1 MRSLKDIQNRKS
13 TTYAD
18 TANHALVQEKEAL
31 TQKMAEGRFKL
42 DPNAEELARTMADLA
57 KIDEETAAQST
68 IQEQPAVQV
77 QPITQEQPVV
87 QEEVDVGKQPAAKK
101 ETTAKSKSS
110 ATQVADFVDGEV
122 VFHEKFSTS
131 HIKRADCGSLNYP
144 VPRSLIKAAKLRAV
158 DEGTT
163 LVEVQNILLAMYIES
178 GIPPAILKR
187 YKKAIKKD

>member
-68 IQEQPAVQV
+68 I
-77 QPITQEQPVV
+77 QEQPVV